1 MLKFFSPFFMTLC
14 HICKGIRKLCGRERC
29 PILTRIYYQKL
40 AIPKINE
47 SLFGPSPKSVFVGHE
62 NYPDVFVGPMVSLN
76 ESNLERVD
84 TPEKM
89 FGLSQEKIIRD
100 RYSLVRGK
108 LQKNVFTRDRY
119 IRELQA
125 VTLSAKPVDMEI
137 NFRKKPSFSL
147 SFSPILQPMGA
158 SGEVNKIKV
167 VDNPKIRSPVYK
179 LIDDDIKADEVV
191 VEFYKL
197 NFNVSQISKILSSGV
212 LGIKKKLVP
221 TKWSITAIDALLSK
235 YFITKIKNFSSIDEY
250 LLFENSYLGN
260 HFYILLLPGNWEFEQ
275 FETWFPGT
283 LWNLNSNS
291 PEITV
296 EFEFYFGRKDYA
308 SLQSG
313 GYYASRFAV
322 SEGLYKMKKQA
333 RAIVIREVG
342 KEYDIPVGV
351 WEVRENVRAAL
362 RKKPEK
368 FGSLKQLLQ
377 NLKTKIKPEE
387 YVKKSNLLRQKRIT
401 DF

>member
-1 MLKFFSPFFMTLC
+1 MTLC

-158 SGEVNKIKV
+158 SGKVNKIKV

-322 SEGLYKMKKQA
+322 SEGLYKMKRQA

>member
-1 MLKFFSPFFMTLC
+1 MTLC

-322 SEGLYKMKKQA
+322 SEGLYKMKRQA

-377 NLKTKIKPEE
+377 NLKTKIKSEE

>member
-1 MLKFFSPFFMTLC
+1 MTLC

-125 VTLSAKPVDMEI
+125 VTLSSKPVDMEI

-322 SEGLYKMKKQA
+322 SEGLYKMKRQA

-377 NLKTKIKPEE
+377 NLKTKIKSEE

-401 DF
+401 EF

>member
-1 MLKFFSPFFMTLC
+1 MTLC

-62 NYPDVFVGPMVSLN
+62 NYPDVFVGPLVSLN

-291 PEITV
+291 PEIAV

-322 SEGLYKMKKQA
+322 SEGLYKMKRQA

-377 NLKTKIKPEE
+377 NLKTKIKSEE

-401 DF
+401 EF

>member
-1 MLKFFSPFFMTLC
+1 MTLC

-40 AIPKINE
+40 AIPKIKE

-62 NYPDVFVGPMVSLN
+62 NYPDVFVGPMISLN

-89 FGLSQEKIIRD
+89 FGLNQEKILED

-119 IRELQA
+119 IRELQT
-125 VTLSAKPVDMEI
+125 VTLSAKPVDLEI

-167 VDNPKIRSPVYK
+167 VDNPKIKCPVYK

-235 YFITKIKNFSSIDEY
+235 YFITQIKNFSSIDEY
-250 LLFENSYLGN
+250 LLFWNSYLDN

-291 PEITV
+291 PQITV
-296 EFEFYFGRKDYA
+296 EFEFYDGRKDYA

-322 SEGLYKMKKQA
+322 SEGLYKMKRQA

-342 KEYDIPVGV
+342 KGYDIPVGV

-387 YVKKSNLLRQKRIT
+387 YVKKSNLLKQKRIT

>member
-1 MLKFFSPFFMTLC
+1 MTLC

-377 NLKTKIKPEE
+377 NLKTKIKSEE
-387 YVKKSNLLRQKRIT
+387 YVKKSNLLRQKRIM

>member
-1 MLKFFSPFFMTLC
+1 MTLC

-377 NLKTKIKPEE
+377 NLKTKIKSEE

>member
-1 MLKFFSPFFMTLC
+1 MTLC

-40 AIPKINE
+40 AIPKIKE

-291 PEITV
+291 PQITV

-368 FGSLKQLLQ
+368 FSSLKQLLQ

-387 YVKKSNLLRQKRIT
+387 YVKKSNLLRQKRIM
-401 DF
+401 DFLT

>member
-1 MLKFFSPFFMTLC
+1 MTLC

-291 PEITV
+291 PQITV

-322 SEGLYKMKKQA
+322 SEGLYKMKRQA

-401 DF
+401 EF

>member
-1 MLKFFSPFFMTLC
+1 MTLC

-167 VDNPKIRSPVYK
+167 VDNPKIKSPVYK

-291 PEITV
+291 PQITV

-322 SEGLYKMKKQA
+322 SEGLYKMKRQA

-377 NLKTKIKPEE
+377 NLKTKIKSEE

-401 DF
+401 EF

>member
-1 MLKFFSPFFMTLC
+1 MTLC

-40 AIPKINE
+40 ATPKIKE

-89 FGLSQEKIIRD
+89 FGLSQEKILED

-125 VTLSAKPVDMEI
+125 VTLSAKPVDLEI

-179 LIDDDIKADEVV
+179 LIDDDIKADEAV

-291 PEITV
+291 PQITV

-368 FGSLKQLLQ
+368 FSSLKQLLQ

-387 YVKKSNLLRQKRIT
+387 YVKKSNLLRQKRIM

>member
-1 MLKFFSPFFMTLC
+1 MTLC

-62 NYPDVFVGPMVSLN
+62 NYPDVFVGPLVSLN

-291 PEITV
+291 PQITV

-322 SEGLYKMKKQA
+322 SEGLYKMKRQA

-377 NLKTKIKPEE
+377 NLKTKIKSEE

-401 DF
+401 EF

>member
-1 MLKFFSPFFMTLC
+1 MTLC

-40 AIPKINE
+40 AIPKIKE

-387 YVKKSNLLRQKRIT
+387 YVKKSNLLRQKRIM
-401 DF
+401 DFLT

>member
-1 MLKFFSPFFMTLC
+1 MTLC

-62 NYPDVFVGPMVSLN
+62 NYPDVFVGPLVSLN

-125 VTLSAKPVDMEI
+125 VTLSSKPVDMEI

-167 VDNPKIRSPVYK
+167 VDNPKIKSPVYK

-291 PEITV
+291 PQITV

-322 SEGLYKMKKQA
+322 SEGLYKMKRQA

-377 NLKTKIKPEE
+377 NLKTKIKSEE

>member
-1 MLKFFSPFFMTLC
+1 MTLC

-40 AIPKINE
+40 AIPKIKE

-322 SEGLYKMKKQA
+322 SEGLYKMKRQA

-377 NLKTKIKPEE
+377 NLKTKIKSEE

-401 DF
+401 EF

>member
-1 MLKFFSPFFMTLC
+1 MTLC

-158 SGEVNKIKV
+158 SGKVNKIKV

-322 SEGLYKMKKQA
+322 SEGLYKMKRQA

-377 NLKTKIKPEE
+377 NLKTKIKSEE
-387 YVKKSNLLRQKRIT
+387 YVKKSNLLRQKRLM

>member
-1 MLKFFSPFFMTLC
+1 MTLC

-158 SGEVNKIKV
+158 SGKVNKIKV

-291 PEITV
+291 PQITV

-322 SEGLYKMKKQA
+322 SEGLYKMKRQA

-377 NLKTKIKPEE
+377 NLKTKIKSEE

>member
-1 MLKFFSPFFMTLC
+1 MTLC

-62 NYPDVFVGPMVSLN
+62 NYPDVFVGPLVSLN

-125 VTLSAKPVDMEI
+125 VTLSSKPVDMEI

-291 PEITV
+291 PQITV

-322 SEGLYKMKKQA
+322 SEGLYKMKRQA

-368 FGSLKQLLQ
+368 FGSFKQLLQ

>member
-1 MLKFFSPFFMTLC
+1 MTLC

-322 SEGLYKMKKQA
+322 SEGLYKMKRQA

-401 DF
+401 EF

>member
-1 MLKFFSPFFMTLC
+1 MTLC

-291 PEITV
+291 PQITV

-322 SEGLYKMKKQA
+322 SEGLYKMKRQA

-368 FGSLKQLLQ
+368 FGSFKQLLQ

>member
-1 MLKFFSPFFMTLC
+1 MTLC

-62 NYPDVFVGPMVSLN
+62 NYPDVFVGPLVSLN

-291 PEITV
+291 PQITV

-387 YVKKSNLLRQKRIT
+387 YVKKSNLLRQKRIM
-401 DF
+401 DFLT

>member
-1 MLKFFSPFFMTLC
+1 MTLC

-322 SEGLYKMKKQA
+322 SEGLYKMKRQA

-377 NLKTKIKPEE
+377 NLKTKIKSEE

-401 DF
+401 EF